1 MKKALKIILA
11 VLSIAFV
18 FLVAVLIV
26 DMLKEDRLQE
36 EKFKTL
42 STETVEIDSFDEY
55 KEIPIGW
62 WGFEFPSKQVKFTST
77 NTSYNPCWA
86 LGNNTD
92 FLYTSTVRR
101 SLLGG
106 VYNPLGLGATYDDI
120 IYAKTDFAFPQ
131 IEADSV
137 SAITL
142 SNKAFYYLQS
152 YDAENKQFV
161 WNEGTLISCDF
172 DKNEIKEFCGFL
184 EEKNHIKANNDSGNW
199 YIPDSPESGY
209 ILCHDQKPYGFIIRL
224 YFNDNL
230 YYQEY
235 MLCKTDKGK
244 YLVIRGKSWST
255 DYHTN
260 YVYLLSDD
268 FNERIEQMLLNVDFC
283 NETQDTLDE
292 CKKEKYIGYPATYWK

>member
-1 MKKALKIILA
+1 MKKTLKVILIIIASILILLGLMVVISLA
-11 VLSIAFV
+11 SYWKETS
-18 FLVAVLIV
+18 LI
-26 DMLKEDRLQE
+26 K

-42 STETVEIDSFDEY
+42 PTETIEAKPFYEY
-55 KEIPIGW
+55 KEIPVGW
-62 WGFEFPSKQVKFTST
+62 WGFGLPSKQVIFTNA
-77 NTSYNPCWA
+77 NTSFNPCWA

-92 FLYTSTVRR
+92 FIYSSTVKKKT
-101 SLLGG
+101 
-106 VYNPLGLGATYDDI
+106 LGAEYTDI
-120 IYAKTDFAFPQ
+120 IYAKTDFEFPQ

-172 DKNEIKEFCGFL
+172 DKDEIKEFCGFL
-184 EEKNHIKANNDSGNW
+184 EEKNHVKANNDSGNW
-199 YIPDSPESGY
+199 YIPDSQESGY

-244 YLVIRGKSWST
+244 YLVISGKSWAT

-260 YVYLLSDD
+260 YVYLLPDD
-268 FNERIEQMLLNVDFC
+268 FNERIDQLLLNVDFC

-292 CKKEKYIGYPATYWK
+292 CKQEKYLGYPATHWN